1 MVQILNMVILWF
13 KALGKEKNYDRRKQ
27 WGLRLCMKMFWAIL
41 AYCYANSAFLMK
53 SHTSIIHKE

>member
-1 MVQILNMVILWF
+1 MVILLF
-13 KALGKEKNYDRRKQ
+13 KALGKEKNYDRSKQ

-41 AYCYANSAFLMK
+41 AYCYAKSAFLMK

>member
-1 MVQILNMVILWF
+1 MVILWF
-13 KALGKEKNYDRRKQ
+13 KALGKEKNYDRNKQ

-41 AYCYANSAFLMK
+41 AYCHAKSAFLMK